1 MFPNIANLLQRI
13 SLFFKRILPKATFTG
28 DLKLYLIVVAFMA
41 VIYLMMA
48 AIVGVTPSLNLE
60 HLVKMFEALR
70 SS

>member
-1 MFPNIANLLQRI
+1 MFHNIANLLQRL
-13 SLFFKRILPKATFTG
+13 SLFFKKILPKATFTG

-41 VIYLMMA
+41 VIYLM
-48 AIVGVTPSLNLE
+48 ITVIIGVTPSLKLE